1 MNFGGRKKKLIDTYL
16 NKKNDFDVNRFL
28 LKIRVYHR
36 CYFPLTLSNMV
47 NLSQEI
53 ILVSG
58 LLLVF
63 RLLFLLFKVMN
74 MFFLWCV
81 WYFWS
86 KYGWEWV
93 FLDPKHHNINFPP
106 TGSRWNLGRTSNTS
120 PFFFKKS
127 RSERQIIRFVKKI

>member
-1 MNFGGRKKKLIDTYL
+1 MVEKKNLIDTYL
-16 NKKNDFDVNRFL
+16 NKKNNFDVNRFL

-74 MFFLWCV
+74 MFFL
-81 WYFWS
+81 
-86 KYGWEWV
+86 
-93 FLDPKHHNINFPP
+93 
-106 TGSRWNLGRTSNTS
+106 
-120 PFFFKKS
+120 
-127 RSERQIIRFVKKI
+127 